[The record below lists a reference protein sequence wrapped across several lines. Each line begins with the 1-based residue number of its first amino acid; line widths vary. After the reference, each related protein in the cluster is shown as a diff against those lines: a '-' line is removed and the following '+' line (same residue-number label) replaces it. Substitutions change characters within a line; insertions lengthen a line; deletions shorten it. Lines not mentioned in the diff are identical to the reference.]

1 MKKIKLAML
10 PSLIKLFRF
19 SFLNLKMQYTNE
31 YNKKM
36 MSSKYKQSPKEKGM
50 CFKKNDLN

>member
-50 CFKKNDLN
+50 CFKKK